1 MSLQSGIPVLAHGV
15 HLVAAAT
22 APTSIVFA
30 VMLLSSLVIGLAIF
44 LILMLDPAQKVVDV
58 AFEVFSA
65 YSTVGL
71 SLGITAK
78 LSTGSKMV
86 LIVTMFLGRVGT
98 FTLIAGMLNQVR
110 NLNYR
115 YPTENIIIT

>member
-1 MSLQSGIPVLAHGV
+1 MESVLR
-15 HLVAAAT
+15 
-22 APTSIVFA
+22 A
-30 VMLLSSLVIGLAIF
+30 VAIF